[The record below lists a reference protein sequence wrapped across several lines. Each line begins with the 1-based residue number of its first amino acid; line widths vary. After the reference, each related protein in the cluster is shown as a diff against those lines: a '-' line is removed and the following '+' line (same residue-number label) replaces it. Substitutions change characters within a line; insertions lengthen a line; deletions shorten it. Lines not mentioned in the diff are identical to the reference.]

1 MLFREVSKCKGTRK
15 EQLFLAGGLGM
26 EMPCLIWRS
35 INKAPEKEQKRKCV
49 FDSTIYAVSEDVEC
63 RNGISA
69 QS

>member
-1 MLFREVSKCKGTRK
+1 
-15 EQLFLAGGLGM
+15 M

-63 RNGISA
+63 AEIPFL